1 MPGPGGG
8 DGSGSATPRQLS
20 KGNGGRPGT
29 IIAAHVRARLL
40 GLQILTLDARVALVP
55 ADRAGELPAVAG
67 RAQSRTIVTRERNP
81 NGYGADLAGYGAD
94 LADAVR
100 LLDEGTKALEQV
112 RDKGTL

>member
-8 DGSGSATPRQLS
+8 NASVPPIPRQLS
-20 KGNGGRPGT
+20 KKNGGPSGT

-40 GLQILTLDARVALVP
+40 GIQILTVDARVALVP
-55 ADRAGELPAVAG
+55 AERAGELPAVAG
-67 RAQSRTIVTRERNP
+67 RAKSRTIPTREGNP
-81 NGYGADLAGYGAD
+81 NGYRAD

-112 RDKGTL
+112 RDKRTL